1 MRAGTEGAQAGTHAN
16 APDADGQACRNCGAR
31 ATGHYCPNCGQET
44 RLALPT
50 FGAFMREAAG
60 RYVALDGRAWRT
72 LFALVARPGFLT
84 LEYFNGRRRRYI
96 RPARLFLVL
105 YLLLFA
111 IIGFIQSP
119 ADLSDEVVFVNSGKD
134 GGAKGAP
141 VAGGADATSTEAAAK
156 LKEAA
161 AEAKVA
167 LAEAREA
174 LAEAKRGRRAD
185 AKSESSP
192 TAAGKPGT
200 DDATAAADKAGPPKG
215 VFDEE
220 DGTLIG
226 LDRDLNL
233 TLRLNGADLPVPE
246 QVRKRYDQ
254 FKKLPKEEKAER
266 LYAGALR
273 YGPYAMVVLLPAFA
287 LLLKLAYL
295 GRARRYPGRPSR
307 YAEHLVYSAHLHAFA
322 AVVLIGFLLLPWPPV
337 RLALVGWIFWYVM
350 LARQRVYRG
359 RWWAGLLRSFA
370 IAIVYLVLVSFAI
383 IGLLIVAVMLR

>member
-1 MRAGTEGAQAGTHAN
+1 MRAGTEGTQADAGAN
-16 APDADGQACRNCGAR
+16 APAAGGDACRNCGAR

-44 RLALPT
+44 RIALPT

-111 IIGFIQSP
+111 LIGLIQSP
-119 ADLSDEVVFVNSGKD
+119 ADLSDEVVFVNSGKV
-134 GGAKGAP
+134 GGTAGAP
-141 VAGGADATSTEAAAK
+141 VVGGADATS
-156 LKEAA
+156 KEAI

-167 LAEAREA
+167 LAEA
-174 LAEAKRGRRAD
+174 KRAGRAD
-185 AKSESSP
+185 AKSAPSP
-192 TAAGKPGT
+192 AASG
-200 DDATAAADKAGPPKG
+200 AASDKADLPKG
-215 VFDEE
+215 VFDEDE
-220 DGTLIG
+220 DTLIG

-233 TLRLNGADLPVPE
+233 TLRMNGIDLPVPD
-246 QVRKRYDQ
+246 QVRKRYDH

-273 YGPYAMVVLLPAFA
+273 YGPYAMVALLPAFA

-295 GRARRYPGRPSR
+295 GRAGRYPGRPSR

-322 AVVLIGFLLLPWPPV
+322 AIALIAFLLLPWPPV
-337 RLALVGWIFWYVM
+337 RLALALWIFYYVM
-350 LARQRVYRG
+350 RARQRVYRG
-359 RWWAGLLRSFA
+359 RWWAGLLRSLA

-383 IGLLIVAVMLR
+383 LGLLIVAVMLR